1 MVARTEAYVDTSAL
15 IACADGSDTYH
26 ALFSRL
32 FDNPPRLVT
41 TSLVVSEGHAWFL
54 RRFDRF
60 RALQFL
66 SILEQM
72 PALTVLAVSPPE
84 VARATTILRRFSDQ
98 NLTMTDAAGLDLM
111 QARKI
116 KSCWSTDFHM
126 SLTGVPLAI
135 H

>member
-15 IACADGSDTYH
+15 IACADGSDTFH
-26 ALFSRL
+26 ALFRRL

-41 TSLVVSEGHAWFL
+41 TSLVLSEGHAWFL

-66 SILEQM
+66 SIVEQM
-72 PALTVLAVSPPE
+72 PALTIVAVGSPE
-84 VARATTILRRFSDQ
+84 LTRASAILRRFSDQ
-98 NLTMTDAAGLDLM
+98 NLTITDAAGLDLM
-111 QARKI
+111 YVRKI
-116 KSCWSTDFHM
+116 KTCWSTDIHM
-126 SLTGVPLAI
+126 SLTGVRLVI